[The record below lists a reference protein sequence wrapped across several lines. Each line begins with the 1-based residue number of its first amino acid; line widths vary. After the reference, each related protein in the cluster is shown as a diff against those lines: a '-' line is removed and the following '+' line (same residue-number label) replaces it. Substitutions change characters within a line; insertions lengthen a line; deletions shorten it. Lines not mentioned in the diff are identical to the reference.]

1 MENQPL
7 NKEEKH
13 SLLTKKD
20 LNQVFFRSFF
30 ENSTINYERFQ
41 SLGFLYAMQ
50 PILKKLYS
58 NKEDYIRAAKRHLEM
73 YNCTEYMVNPILGV
87 TIALEEKNA
96 ALCDKKASSEE
107 FEKSINSMKV
117 GLMGPLAGI
126 GDSLIWATIRP
137 IIAAIG
143 AGIALQG
150 SFLGPLLFLV
160 VFNFFHLGFRYYT
173 LHYAYHKGTA
183 LLSNMHESN
192 IIAKLSEG
200 AAVLGLTVLGC
211 LVAQWVSLSISTV
224 LKIQG
229 AEINIQELLDGIMPS
244 LLPLG
249 LTMLLV
255 FLFNKK
261 LTSGKLV
268 IFIFILA
275 LVLSLLGV

>member
-1 MENQPL
+1 ME
-7 NKEEKH
+7 KRIEDTDVKT
-13 SLLTKKD
+13 SIITKKD
-20 LNQVFFRSFF
+20 LNSVFFRSFF

-41 SLGFLYAMQ
+41 SLGFLFAIQ
-50 PILKKLYS
+50 PILKKLYPD
-58 NKEDYIRAAKRHLEM
+58 KEQYVRAAKRHLEM

-87 TIALEEKNA
+87 TIALEEQNA
-96 ALCDKKASSEE
+96 AMSSENHDTE
-107 FEKSINSMKV
+107 ELEKSINSMKV

-150 SFLGPLLFLV
+150 SFMGPILFLLI
-160 VFNFFHLGFRYYT
+160 FNLFHIGFRYYS
-173 LHYAYHKGTA
+173 LHFAYQKGTS
-183 LLSNMHESN
+183 LLSNMQENN

-211 LVAQWVSLSISTV
+211 LVAQWVTFNITAV
-224 LKIQG
+224 LTIQG
-229 AEINIQELLDGIMPS
+229 ASINIQELLDGIIPGI
-244 LLPLG
+244 LPLA

-261 LTSGKLV
+261 LSSGKLV
-268 IFIFILA
+268 IFIFLLA
-275 LVLSLLGV
+275 LVLSLLGI